1 MRSIHQF
8 TNCGY
13 NGRVTCQPDRRSFV
27 TVVALVFL
35 AVALVLIL
43 RPASAPYL
51 DRLRRGDAHAAQA
64 ERTAAVAAYEEAARL
79 RPRDPAPYLRLAQVY
94 LDWGRT
100 DIALDALAEA
110 ERLGAQAGD
119 DGAVLA
125 LPLER
130 LSVAIHAARADWP
143 AVVEH
148 SQRVL
153 ALVPSES
160 SIEGAASL
168 NEAHTVRHTQAR
180 AYIELQDWES
190 AQAVYEALLHADPA
204 DPVAHERL
212 GILLLGDDP
221 AAIQHLFAA
230 QTDLANR
237 LLVTMGEPGT
247 AEDPAYA
254 SALLGQVLFEAR
266 EWALAVRQ
274 FERALSLNPE
284 YPDAHTYL
292 GHALD
297 QGGHLDEARP
307 HLLRA
312 IALAPDS
319 VVAHTFLGLHYDRL
333 GDFSAARAE
342 YETAYD
348 LDPDNPATCVEIGQ
362 TWAAEGRYVAAE
374 IWLMEAVSLEPNDPA
389 LWEILTRFYLDHSII
404 AEGRGVEGAEQ
415 LVALA
420 PDDAGAHDLQGW
432 AALQV
437 GDYATAEDSLLRAIS
452 LDPTLAAAHY
462 HLGLLRIARGAP
474 VEARE
479 AFVRARDL
487 DTTGELASLIEREL
501 DQMP

>member
-1 MRSIHQF
+1 
-8 TNCGY
+8 
-13 NGRVTCQPDRRSFV
+13 VTCQPDHRSFV

-51 DRLRRGDAHAAQA
+51 DRLRQGDAHAAQA
-64 ERTAAVAAYEEAARL
+64 ERTDAVAAYEEAARL

-100 DIALDALAEA
+100 DAALDALAEA
-110 ERLGAQAGD
+110 ERLGAQVGD
-119 DGAVLA
+119 DSPALS

-130 LSVAIHAARADWP
+130 LSVAVHAARADWP

-148 SQRVL
+148 SQRLL
-153 ALVPSES
+153 ALVPPES
-160 SIEGAASL
+160 PTEAAASL
-168 NEAHTVRHTQAR
+168 NEARTVRHTLAR
-180 AYIELQDWES
+180 AYVELQDWES
-190 AQAVYEALLHADPA
+190 SRAAYEALLRADPA

-212 GILLLGDDP
+212 GVLLLGDDP

-237 LLVTMGEPGT
+237 LLAAMGEPGT

-254 SALLGQVLFEAR
+254 SALLGQVLFEAQ
-266 EWALAVRQ
+266 EWALAARQ
-274 FERALSLNPE
+274 FEQALSFNSE
-284 YPDAHTYL
+284 YPDAHAYL

-297 QGGHLDEARP
+297 QEGRLDKARP

-312 IALAPDS
+312 IALTPDS

-333 GDFSAARAE
+333 GDFSAARVE

-348 LDPDNPATCVEIGQ
+348 LDPGNPATCVEIGQ
-362 TWAAEGRYVAAE
+362 TWVAEGRYVAAE

-389 LWEILTRFYLDHSII
+389 LWEILTRFYLDHNII
-404 AEGRGVEGAEQ
+404 AGGRGVEAAEQ

-420 PDDAGAHDLQGW
+420 PGDAGAHDLRGW

-437 GDYATAEDSLLRAIS
+437 GDYVTTEDSLLRAIS

-462 HLGLLRIARGAP
+462 HLGLLRIAQGVP

-487 DTTGELASLIEREL
+487 DTTGELAPLIERKL
-501 DQMP
+501 GQVP

>member
-1 MRSIHQF
+1 
-8 TNCGY
+8 
-13 NGRVTCQPDRRSFV
+13 VTCQLDRRLFV
-27 TVVALVFL
+27 TVVALMFL

-51 DRLRRGDAHAAQA
+51 DRLRQGDAHAAQA

-79 RPRDPAPYLRLAQVY
+79 RPRDPAPHLRLAQVY

-100 DIALDALAEA
+100 AAALDTLAEA
-110 ERLGAQAGD
+110 ERLSAQAGD
-119 DGAVLA
+119 NSPVLA
-125 LPLER
+125 LSLER
-130 LSVAIHAARADWP
+130 LLVAVHAARADWP

-148 SQRVL
+148 SQRLL
-153 ALVPSES
+153 ALVSPES
-160 SIEGAASL
+160 PTEAAASVD
-168 NEAHTVRHTQAR
+168 ETITVRHTLAR
-180 AYIELQDWES
+180 AYVELQDWKS
-190 AQAVYEALLHADPA
+190 AQTVYEALLRTDPA

-212 GILLLGDDP
+212 GLLLLGDDP

-237 LLVTMGEPGT
+237 LLAVMGEPGT

-266 EWALAVRQ
+266 EWVLAARQ
-274 FERALSLNPE
+274 FERALLFNPE
-284 YPDAHTYL
+284 YPDAHAYL
-292 GHALD
+292 GHTLD
-297 QGGHLDEARP
+297 QMDRLDEARP

-348 LDPDNPATCVEIGQ
+348 LDPGNPATCVEIGQ
-362 TWAAEGRYVAAE
+362 TWVAERRYVAAE

-389 LWEILTRFYLDHSII
+389 LWEILTRFYLDHNII
-404 AEGRGVEGAEQ
+404 AGERGVEAAEQ
-415 LVALA
+415 LVALV
-420 PDDAGAHDLQGW
+420 PDDAGAHDLRGW

-437 GDYATAEDSLLRAIS
+437 GDYVTAEDGLLRAIS
-452 LDPTLAAAHY
+452 LDPALAAAHY

-474 VEARE
+474 VKARE

-487 DTTGELASLIEREL
+487 DTTGELTQLIERKL
-501 DQMP
+501 GVVP